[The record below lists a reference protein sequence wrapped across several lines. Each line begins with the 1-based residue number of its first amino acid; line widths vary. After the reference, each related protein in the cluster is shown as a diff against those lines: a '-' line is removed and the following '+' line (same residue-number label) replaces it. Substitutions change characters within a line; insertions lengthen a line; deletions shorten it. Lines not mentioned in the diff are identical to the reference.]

1 MTSASHSEQEIVVPI
16 INIQRRQTEVGRI
29 RIGESVDTG
38 KKTKAGQPIRRPV
51 KLDKLRFTSPSQTLI
66 GQVAALYGGTP
77 ARWEPQGGGAA
88 VWEAYT
94 DARAIPVVVPPNSVS
109 QWYEAWNAGLCVRR
123 CDGQR
128 ELLKDTPC
136 VCPADP
142 ADRGRDDCKP
152 TTRINLMLADV
163 PGIGVWRLETHG
175 FYAAT
180 ELPAVA
186 ELLASAGGFVA
197 ARLEIE
203 QRTAK
208 RSKQGGGV
216 ETRHWMVPVLHVD
229 AAPSTLLAGP
239 SNGGGAP
246 AITTVGPAV
255 AGADERPALG
265 QAPQRPVDRLTV
277 EQVLELAGRCVNVA
291 QLQQLWRGASTDGV
305 LTDEVKTRLTE
316 LSGALTAPALPS
328 TSAVSHDGPEPDV
341 DEVWN
346 RIVSTAPDGWGMS
359 GLQDRVA
366 QFLGGK
372 TAEEADGFELAAF
385 LDAMKNGQV
394 PA

>member
-1 MTSASHSEQEIVVPI
+1 MPI

-29 RIGESVDTG
+29 RIGNSVDTG
-38 KKTKAGQPIRRPV
+38 KKNRAGMEIRRPV
-51 KLDKLRFTSPSQTLI
+51 KLDKFRFTSPSQTLI
-66 GQVAALYGGTP
+66 EQIAALYGGTP

-88 VWEAYT
+88 QWEVYT

-123 CDGQR
+123 CDGAR

-152 TTRINLMLADV
+152 TTRVSLMLADV

-186 ELLASAGGFVA
+186 ELLASAGRFIP

-208 RSKQGGGV
+208 RPKANGQGV

-229 AAPSTLLAGP
+229 AAPGTLLAAP
-239 SNGGGAP
+239 SNGSGAP
-246 AITTVGPAV
+246 AVTGTDVPAV
-255 AGADERPALG
+255 AGREERPALSAVPAQEEQG
-265 QAPQRPVDRLTV
+265 PDWLKAIAAVKSAVQLNRLMEDMRAAGVRDLQVVDAWKARAAQFVRPV
-277 EQVLELAGRCVNVA
+277 
-291 QLQQLWRGASTDGV
+291 ST
-305 LTDEVKTRLTE
+305 
-316 LSGALTAPALPS
+316 PPS
-328 TSAVSHDGPEPDV
+328 TAVDGESEPDR

-346 RIVSTAPDGWGMS
+346 RIVAAAPDSWGTS
-359 GLQDRVA
+359 TLNDRVA
-366 QFLGGK
+366 AFLGGK
-372 TAEEADGFELAAF
+372 AAHDADGFELASF
-385 LDAMKNGQV
+385 LDALRSGQV
-394 PA
+394 AA